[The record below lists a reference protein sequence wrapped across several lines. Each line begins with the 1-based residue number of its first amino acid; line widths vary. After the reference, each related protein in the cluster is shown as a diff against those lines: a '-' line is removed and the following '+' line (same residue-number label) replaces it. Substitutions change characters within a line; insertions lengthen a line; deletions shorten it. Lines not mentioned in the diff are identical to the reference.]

1 MKNLELKK
9 MTAFAAALAL
19 AAQSGMAVIS
29 AEETESETAAQTV
42 TEESDTVTA
51 EVPAEEEKP
60 AEEVKK
66 DLKDDPLYI
75 GMKKAGYPSDDFS
88 DLDWLTLDDKYFSE
102 PITSVEILKDA
113 PVSKVT
119 LIDMKDFDLALLK
132 EFKNLKTLEIKGM
145 VKVKNIEVLGE
156 LDLDYIEVNAI
167 ANDNEPFVKPV
178 DIYPYIKCMDI
189 TVKKGELKSFTTS
202 PECDLGNGYKN
213 RLLFEC
219 EDKNVALLASGSKS
233 GDSSFAPKV
242 SDSITETGSWVY
254 GYKEGE
260 TTYTCKAPD
269 GTVIGKAKITV
280 VADDDI
286 SDPAMIKSDVK
297 PVKVMNEESYSAAP
311 MAYVLYDN
319 GSLYTFKD
327 GALKEYQQNIK
338 DAVVHKSDIYALSE
352 DGVLYINGK
361 AVNEKSEYTI
371 VSAGIYLDSL
381 LCSDGCVRVISD
393 TGKAEKILEN
403 IKAMDENFGHNL
415 VMSGIVVDEEDVT
428 SIIYRNLDGEYVKY
442 PLEEKFEPIRISSK
456 EPTLTGGINYVYT
469 ADKKIY
475 VISAYFPRTNIP
487 GFDTLSETEVSVR
500 VNLFDENVEKMSGSE
515 YITSDG
521 KTHSIYGGASDYD
534 EDNILLYKM
543 RNLGNIDLKW
553 CDLSDSKGN
562 KVSRVTHY
570 TITPYTNGPL
580 FSVRDNDGTER
591 YDFVRNSKPFTHVK
605 LNYGIYKDGSN
616 RCVLIQR
623 EDDTLWK
630 YVIETGELVR
640 LDEAITG
647 SEVLEAKAPETKD
660 AEPEKT
666 EPKENADGQKTES
679 KEMPDEQKSE
689 PEKTEPKENTDG
701 QKSET
706 EKTEPKENEDVQKS
720 EPEKSEPQEDAPD
733 KKDESKNPAGDISVD
748 GRVDVTD
755 LTMISLALLGDLN
768 LTDAQRQMADVNHD
782 GNVDLSDLATLRQFL
797 SKKIDSLG

>member
-1 MKNLELKK
+1 MKNFELKK

-19 AAQSGMAVIS
+19 AAQSSMEMIS

-42 TEESDTVTA
+42 TEEGDTVTA
-51 EVPAEEEKP
+51 EVPAEEDPVSDIIVSKDSEDPMARWMYSSYLDVDKDGILSD
-60 AEEVKK
+60 EELSKATIIEFNGK
-66 DLKDDPLYI
+66 D
-75 GMKKAGYPSDDFS
+75 
-88 DLDWLTLDDKYFSE
+88 FSE
-102 PITSVEILKDA
+102 PITSLDVLKKTSVSSIILKN
-113 PVSKVT
+113 
-119 LIDMKDFDLALLK
+119 MRDFDLALLK
-132 EFKNLKTLEIKGM
+132 ELKGLKQLEFNGM
-145 VKVKNIEVLGE
+145 VTVKNIEVLGE

-202 PECDLGNGYKN
+202 PECHLGNDYKN
-213 RLLFEC
+213 RLFFEC

-242 SDSITETGSWVY
+242 SDSVTETGSWVY
-254 GYKEGE
+254 GYEEGE
-260 TTYTCKAPD
+260 TTYTCKAAD
-269 GTVIGKAKITV
+269 GTVISKAKITV
-280 VADDDI
+280 VADDEI
-286 SDPAMIKSDVK
+286 SDPALIKSEVK
-297 PVKVMNEESYSAAP
+297 PVKVMNEESYEAAP

-352 DGVLYINGK
+352 DGVLYINGN

-381 LCSDGCVRVISD
+381 LCSDGCVRIISD
-393 TGKAEKILEN
+393 TGKAKKILEN

-415 VMSGIVVDEEDVT
+415 RMSGIVLDEEDVT
-428 SIIYRNLDGEYVKY
+428 SIIYRNIDGEYVKY

-456 EPTLTGGINYVYT
+456 NPTLTGGINYVYT

-475 VISAYFPRTNIP
+475 EISAYFPRTNVP
-487 GFDTLSETEVSVR
+487 GFDTLSETEVSVT

-570 TITPYTNGPL
+570 TITPYSNGPL
-580 FSVRDNDGTER
+580 FSIRDNDGTER
-591 YDFVRNSKPFTHVK
+591 YDFVRNAKPLTHVK

-647 SEVLEAKAPETKD
+647 SEVLTSAEPATNETNAP
-660 AEPEKT
+660 EPEKT
-666 EPKENADGQKTES
+666 EPKEKES
-679 KEMPDEQKSE
+679 SENENKE
-689 PEKTEPKENTDG
+689 PEVKEITP
-701 QKSET
+701 ET
-706 EKTEPKENEDVQKS
+706 
-720 EPEKSEPQEDAPD
+720 
-733 KKDESKNPAGDISVD
+733 KNVSGKITGDISDD

-768 LTDAQRQMADVNHD
+768 LTDAQSQAADVNHD
-782 GNVDLSDLATLRQFL
+782 GKVDLADLATMRQFL
-797 SKKIDSLG
+797 SKKISSLA